1 MMTLNELCNLFKDFS
16 KESRIII
23 HFDHGDSVTRKWE
36 DACRSCYTVKDFKVT
51 ALIANIIVLEIW
63 N

>member
-1 MMTLNELCNLFKDFS
+1 MMTVNELCNRFKDFS

-23 HFDHGDSVTRKWE
+23 HFEDGDSITRKWG
-36 DACRSCYTVKDFKVT
+36 DVCRCCYTVKDFKVV

>member
-1 MMTLNELCNLFKDFS
+1 MLTVNELCNRFKDFS

-23 HFDHGDSVTRKWE
+23 HFDHGDSVIHKWE
-36 DACRSCYTVKDFKVT
+36 DACRSCYTVKDFKVV